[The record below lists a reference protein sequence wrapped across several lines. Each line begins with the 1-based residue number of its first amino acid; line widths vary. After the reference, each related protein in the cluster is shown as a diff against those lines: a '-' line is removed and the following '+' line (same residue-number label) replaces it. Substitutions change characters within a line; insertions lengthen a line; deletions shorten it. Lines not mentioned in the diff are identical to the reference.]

1 MVKASAVSARYAVIA
16 WRTSTVVYHSYRL
29 IYQVAGEETKV
40 NVLAEALTHAVKNR
54 KKINRLTHLI
64 FLFLHQEVIL
74 DGTMTEYKLTGL
86 FPMSRYIV
94 LVQGERDG
102 RYTSIVTTE
111 FITGILKKIFLKK
124 NISVISIS
132 IMLHL
137 FSFFAVQANCG
148 SPSLLIAPRSY

>member
-1 MVKASAVSARYAVIA
+1 M
-16 WRTSTVVYHSYRL
+16 
-29 IYQVAGEETKV
+29 
-40 NVLAEALTHAVKNR
+40 
-54 KKINRLTHLI
+54 
-64 FLFLHQEVIL
+64 

-111 FITGILKKIFLKK
+111 FITGIFFKK
-124 NISVISIS
+124 NSKKKMSIISIS

-137 FSFFAVQANCG
+137 FSFLPFRQTAV
-148 SPSLLIAPRSY
+148 PLPY